1 MCILDSI
8 LYVLFQAR
16 KSLEEEKG
24 KGAKKLGIRSNS
36 CGKEADRATTVL
48 ISILANLTLFY
59 FFLLSF
65 GRVIGKTRHSCNSQR
80 QMSEIF

>member
-1 MCILDSI
+1 M
-8 LYVLFQAR
+8 LFQAR
-16 KSLEEEKG
+16 KSLEKGNG
-24 KGAKKLGIRSNS
+24 KGAEKLGIRSNF
-36 CGKEADRATTVL
+36 CGKEADRATNVV

-65 GRVIGKTRHSCNSQR
+65 GRVIGETRHSGNSQC